1 MTHMFLA
8 GMTMLLV
15 LIGFNQAYCIS
26 GIHTA
31 YLGLYKG
38 IVEESVVV
46 ANSGGNLYAS
56 PFIHIE
62 RLNALLETYY
72 QVNLSPYC
80 RSYRYT
86 AKAFDGAKETSAT
99 LTKTVRL
106 TFVATISQ
114 AQHISKEAIFSVIRS
129 NHG

>member
-26 GIHTA
+26 GIHSA

-38 IVEESVVV
+38 IVEESVIV
-46 ANSGGNLYAS
+46 ANSGGNLYTS
-56 PFIHIE
+56 PFIHVE

-86 AKAFDGAKETSAT
+86 AKAFDGTKETSAT

-114 AQHISKEAIFSVIRS
+114 AQQISKEAIFSVIRS